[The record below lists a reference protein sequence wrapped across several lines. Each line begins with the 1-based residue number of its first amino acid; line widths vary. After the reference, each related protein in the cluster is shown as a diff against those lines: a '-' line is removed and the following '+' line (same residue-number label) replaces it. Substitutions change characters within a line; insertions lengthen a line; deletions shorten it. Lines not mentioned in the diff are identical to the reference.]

1 MRYPVKEL
9 VKSFVGGII
18 FTIIL
23 VVVIPVVTSV
33 YLQPIIEKEFN
44 SIEIAIVSSSLIISG
59 VMLLITILFLLLFGG
74 GAILR
79 NFGIAGVFGL
89 IAAYWLL
96 GNPYGAIMPVI
107 TLILVAFAKY
117 LWNHHVKKKV
127 VDPLAKKIKRKDR
140 RKEKKNK
147 KKKK

>member
-1 MRYPVKEL
+1 MRYPVKEI

-18 FTIIL
+18 FTIVL

-59 VMLLITILFLLLFGG
+59 VMLLITFLFIFLFGG

-79 NFGIAGVFGL
+79 NFGIAGVLGL
-89 IAAYWLL
+89 IFAYWLL
-96 GNPYGAIMPVI
+96 GNPYGAIMPVV
-107 TLILVAFAKY
+107 TLILIAIAKY
-117 LWNHHVKKKV
+117 LWNRHLKKKIADPIIKKVKK
-127 VDPLAKKIKRKDR
+127 D
-140 RKEKKNK
+140 K
-147 KKKK
+147 KKKKKKRK

>member
-1 MRYPVKEL
+1 MKEL
-9 VKSFVGGII
+9 AKSFLGGIL

-23 VVVIPVVTSV
+23 VVVIPVITSV
-33 YLQPIIEKEFN
+33 YLQPMIEDEVN
-44 SIEIAIVSSSLIISG
+44 NIAISIVSSSLIIS
-59 VMLLITILFLLLFGG
+59 VIMLLITIIFMLLLGG

-117 LWNHHVKKKV
+117 LWNNHVKKKV

-140 RKEKKNK
+140 RKEKRKNK